1 MKRRK
6 TAGELSLKAAS
17 DTSKYDTLEVA
28 NGAFDD
34 VVQQLMICAE
44 KHKAIFDE
52 EEFCVIMILAN
63 DPLIKGV
70 KRKKFYAFLYLP
82 QPRPEQAVFI
92 YRKKDDS
99 LKRLWCLPNA
109 KIMATISEMN
119 NVAPQWKNTKEWC
132 DAFFSGFTAVSE
144 NGQINF
150 INKNPSAFFNHIRD
164 QHNISLLSE
173 SEYLNANR
181 EKLIKSGCKN
191 VKSAPTDAF
200 DFSKVSIDK
209 IIDTKTALVE

>member
-1 MKRRK
+1 MKKRK

-17 DTSKYDTLEVA
+17 DTTKYDALEVA

-44 KHKAIFDE
+44 RHKPIFDE
-52 EEFCVIMILAN
+52 EEFCVVMVLAN

-82 QPRPEQAVFI
+82 QPRPEQAVFL
-92 YRKKDDS
+92 YKKKDDS

-109 KIMATISEMN
+109 KVMAIMSEMT
-119 NVAPQWKNTKEWC
+119 NVAPQWKTTKSWC
-132 DAFFSGFTAVSE
+132 DAFFDGFEAVYE
-144 NGQINF
+144 NGQVNF
-150 INKNPSAFFNHIRD
+150 INKNPSVFFNYIRS
-164 QHNISLLSE
+164 QHGIKMQSE

-181 EKLIKSGCKN
+181 EKLIKAGCQD
-191 VKSAPTDAF
+191 VKSAPADPF
-200 DFSKVSIDK
+200 DFSKISIDK
-209 IIDTKTALVE
+209 IVDTKTAIV